1 MLTIDIDAVALKAID
16 RKLEEMQEKIE
27 QLKHTGI
34 ADELADWETQ
44 DMHRRRPFDSAST
57 RTTRGST
64 IPSSSAAIWR
74 GAHQREVVGAA
85 DLRLPGQPAVPG
97 RHVQRQAKDGLERR
111 HVQRIVPPFSH
122 CDRRENH
129 DADRNN
135 EKEQI
140 ASFANGKFHRTYLS
154 GPTAHLLARKAG
166 DASRRNDALRQG
178 ASGMGWSYLLYA
190 GYAYDPYA

>member
-1 MLTIDIDAVALKAID
+1 MKSSVLLISGCQDNQLSQDSTFNGKLK
-16 RKLEEMQEKIE
+16 
-27 QLKHTGI
+27 TVWNGG
-34 ADELADWETQ
+34 T
-44 DMHRRRPFDSAST
+44 F
-57 RTTRGST
+57 RGSY
-64 IPSSSAAIWR
+64 
-74 GAHQREVVGAA
+74 
-85 DLRLPGQPAVPG
+85 
-97 RHVQRQAKDGLERR
+97 RR
-111 HVQRIVPPFSH
+111 FRH